1 MTARGCT
8 EKQERV
14 SPSDAEGGARI
25 FAEEKREMGHL
36 LCFYLLELGMA
47 AAWCRWVICREVDL
61 PALLRTARTV
71 WSGERQVLG
80 ELLLVRR
87 RWTEGEE
94 TERFRQAWRRIALRL
109 LPPLLYLTLGG
120 ALAPVLAW
128 SMFPEGAGQLAMGC
142 CVLAG
147 LAGGCFKAG
156 TQRTVEE
163 LSWMQGEL
171 EGLRFRPG
179 FLKEHTRPVEWDQ
192 KKRGL
197 LVLLLLAA
205 AAVFGTIWGL
215 SHSLAAAGPV
225 GEAAALVLLALLW
238 LLSEQPWRKK
248 KGRSAAAEPGVT
260 IQGSSLERYQEALE
274 DFCRAMKIPALLV
287 TETQEGTVNASA
299 RLSPGQVPELR
310 VTGGLLKQAELLFQ
324 RTGNLEQMDRTVLSI
339 LGHELSHIAHRD
351 ALQLERRA
359 RKAALVSGGIFLLLA
374 GSVLLLP
381 AAAPLPALLL
391 VLYLGADL
399 LFGKILTDRRFWGQM
414 CELRAD
420 RTGLRLSGASGEE
433 WMQFWEIARLLQ
445 AEEKRQARLRGE
457 NVLYQGYRRYLRVE
471 FHPSLRRRR
480 AMMER
485 GRPWGWRDYLD
496 QLWYLRMAL
505 WQGRGWNE

>member
-1 MTARGCT
+1 
-8 EKQERV
+8 
-14 SPSDAEGGARI
+14 
-25 FAEEKREMGHL
+25 MGHL

-128 SMFPEGAGQLAMGC
+128 RMFPEGAGQLAMGC

-171 EGLRFRPG
+171 EGLRSRPG

-225 GEAAALVLLALLW
+225 GEAAALVLL
-238 LLSEQPWRKK
+238 
-248 KGRSAAAEPGVT
+248 
-260 IQGSSLERYQEALE
+260 
-274 DFCRAMKIPALLV
+274 ALLV

>member
-8 EKQERV
+8 EKQERA

-128 SMFPEGAGQLAMGC
+128 RMFPEGAGQLAMGC

-171 EGLRFRPG
+171 EGLRSRPG

-205 AAVFGTIWGL
+205 AAIFGTVWGL

-310 VTGGLLKQAELLFQ
+310 VTGGLLKQAELLFR

-359 RKAALVSGGIFLLLA
+359 RKAALVSGGLFLLLA
-374 GSVLLLP
+374 GAVLLLP

-485 GRPWGWRDYLD
+485 GRPWGWRDYMD

>member
-1 MTARGCT
+1 
-8 EKQERV
+8 
-14 SPSDAEGGARI
+14 
-25 FAEEKREMGHL
+25 
-36 LCFYLLELGMA
+36 MA

-61 PALLRTARTV
+61 PALLPHRPEPCGAGNGRCWGSCC
-71 WSGERQVLG
+71 WSAAAGQRG
-80 ELLLVRR
+80 R
-87 RWTEGEE
+87 E
-94 TERFRQAWRRIALRL
+94 TERF
-109 LPPLLYLTLGG
+109 PLGLAQDRPAPAPASAIPHPGWG
-120 ALAPVLAW
+120 AGPSAGLENV
-128 SMFPEGAGQLAMGC
+128 SGGAGQLAMGC

-156 TQRTVEE
+156 TQRDRRGAK
-163 LSWMQGEL
+163 LDAGGSWR
-171 EGLRFRPG
+171 GLRSRPG

-192 KKRGL
+192 KKERAPC
-197 LVLLLLAA
+197 LAPA
-205 AAVFGTIWGL
+205 GCGGRFGTIWGL

-359 RKAALVSGGIFLLLA
+359 REGGT
-374 GSVLLLP
+374 GQRRHLP
-381 AAAPLPALLL
+381 AAGGIGPAPAGGCPTARSPAGPLSGGRPALWEDPDGPP
-391 VLYLGADL
+391 VLG
-399 LFGKILTDRRFWGQM
+399 TD
-414 CELRAD
+414 
-420 RTGLRLSGASGEE
+420 
-433 WMQFWEIARLLQ
+433 
-445 AEEKRQARLRGE
+445 
-457 NVLYQGYRRYLRVE
+457 V
-471 FHPSLRRRR
+471 
-480 AMMER
+480 
-485 GRPWGWRDYLD
+485 
-496 QLWYLRMAL
+496 
-505 WQGRGWNE
+505 

>member
-1 MTARGCT
+1 
-8 EKQERV
+8 
-14 SPSDAEGGARI
+14 
-25 FAEEKREMGHL
+25 MGHL

-128 SMFPEGAGQLAMGC
+128 RMFPEGAGQLAMGC

-171 EGLRFRPG
+171 EGLRSRPG

-215 SHSLAAAGPV
+215 SHSLAAASGSAGPAV
-225 GEAAALVLLALLW
+225 AALRTALAEEKGEER
-238 LLSEQPWRKK
+238 SSRAGRDHPREQP
-248 KGRSAAAEPGVT
+248 GAVSGGAGGLLPGD
-260 IQGSSLERYQEALE
+260 E
-274 DFCRAMKIPALLV
+274 DPALLV

-310 VTGGLLKQAELLFQ
+310 VTGGLLKQAELLFR

-359 RKAALVSGGIFLLLA
+359 RKAALVSGGLFLLLA